1 MDTKY
6 LIKTKI
12 DDETILVC
20 LFNSE
25 VDIGQMILVNN
36 QEAIYIGKILE
47 VNKVNEED
55 DTSIYETAIRVA
67 TPNDLKFYQSIQKEE
82 ANLINTI
89 QKSANDLKLDMKIF
103 KVIYSFDKT
112 KIKIMYTADTR
123 VDFRELLKVLAK
135 LVKARI
141 EMKQVGPRDK
151 AKAIGGLG
159 VCGLKLCCST
169 FLNTFDGI
177 TISMAKNQM
186 LAINIPKLSGQCG
199 KLMCCLKYE
208 DVNYTKLHPLFP
220 KIGTQVTF
228 ENNKMS
234 VSSINMLL
242 KTVVLYDG
250 SKYVTLALEDFNKV
264 LKGEKINRLASKES
278 EFEPQESYSASFGDD
293 ISSNSKN
300 SNNNNN
306 RNNNNNSRNNNN
318 YNKNQNKNYQNNN
331 NKKFNNKNNNNSRNN
346 NNYNPNYKKPQ
357 GK

>member
-12 DDETILVC
+12 DDETVLVC
-20 LFNSE
+20 LFSSPIE
-25 VDIGQMILVNN
+25 IGTLVLVNN
-36 QEAIYIGKILE
+36 QDAIYIGKVLE
-47 VNKVNEED
+47 VLNVNPQD
-55 DTSIYETAIRVA
+55 DISIYENVIRIA
-67 TPNDLKFYQSIQKEE
+67 NQNDLKFYQNIQKEE
-82 ANLINTI
+82 LNLINNI
-89 QKSANDLKLDMKIF
+89 QKSADELKLDMKIF
-103 KVIYSFDKT
+103 KVCYSFDKT
-112 KIKIMYTADTR
+112 KIKIMYTADSR

-220 KIGTQVTF
+220 KLGTQVTF
-228 ENNKMS
+228 ENSKMS

-242 KTVVLYDG
+242 KSVVLYDG
-250 SKYVTLALEDFNKV
+250 SKYVTLSLEDFNKV
-264 LKGEKINRLASKES
+264 SKGEKINRLASKES

-293 ISSNSKN
+293 ISSSNKSNSNNKF
-300 SNNNNN
+300 NNNNN
-306 RNNNNNSRNNNN
+306 KNNN
-318 YNKNQNKNYQNNN
+318 YNKNQNRNYQNN
-331 NKKFNNKNNNNSRNN
+331 NKKFNNNNNKFNNNNRNN
-346 NNYNPNYKKPQ
+346 NFNNKKPQ